1 MTWTHDDVDALR
13 EGWDFEAKKAGG
25 RDGRGQVPADFWP
38 TYSAMANT
46 RGGKVVLGLKERKDG
61 TFAVHGIADPD
72 KVERDLWNE
81 LTNPQKASTNVLSRN
96 DVHQETI
103 DGSVILVIDIPR
115 ARRNDRPVF
124 INGDLWR
131 GTYLRI
137 HDGDRHASRDR
148 IRLMVADAEFDS
160 RDERVLERFTL
171 DDLDRETIRAYR
183 TIFGNR
189 RPDHP
194 WLPLADETFL
204 RRLNALGYDR
214 EQEKTCLTAAGL
226 LMFGRH
232 ETIRD
237 KFPFYFL
244 DYQERL
250 VGTGAIEWSDRIFPD
265 GAWSGNVF
273 DFYRKVILKL
283 TADLKV
289 PFKLETDLS
298 RRDDTHVHE
307 AVREALINALIHADY
322 EGRIAIL
329 VVKDPTGFEVRN
341 PGGLRLPVEEIRAGG
356 HSDCRNRLMQ
366 RMFLML
372 GLGEQAGSGFS
383 RILRAWQEQHWQIP
397 NLREN
402 FELDTTTLRLSTA
415 SFVPQET
422 LDDLRDRFPEFPGL
436 DEVARL
442 TLATAAI
449 EGRVTNRRMQELS
462 SRHPHDLTMMFRG
475 LVADGMLVSHGERS
489 GTWYTVAGEEGS
501 RSGDTSDQSGASI
514 DRGIDQSSAGI
525 DQSIDQS
532 SDGIDQSV
540 SSDQRFDQASG
551 QSSPTPSQSSR
562 TPAQTPSQS
571 SQSPSQSSIDSLVRV
586 AGSRWASR
594 SAVRKAILQICRD
607 RFRTSREIAERLNRA
622 RGTILRN
629 YIPALVSE
637 GLLELKDPSAPR
649 HPDQAYRTTAKDHR

>member
-1 MTWTHDDVDALR
+1 MTWTHDDLDALR
-13 EGWDFEAKKAGG
+13 EGWDFEAKKAAG

-46 RGGKVVLGLKERKDG
+46 RGGKVVLGLKERADG
-61 TFAVHGIADPD
+61 RFHVHGIADPD

-81 LTNPQKASTNVLSRN
+81 LSNPQKASTNVLSRK
-96 DVHQETI
+96 DVHRETI
-103 DGSVILVIDIPR
+103 EGSVIVVIDIPR
-115 ARRNDRPVF
+115 ARRQDRPVF
-124 INGDLWR
+124 VNGDLWR

-148 IRLMVADAEFDS
+148 VRLMVADAEFDS
-160 RDERVLERFTL
+160 RDERVLEGFTL
-171 DDLDRETIRAYR
+171 DDLDRETLRAYR
-183 TIFGNR
+183 NIFGNR

-194 WLPLADETFL
+194 WLPLDDETFL
-204 RRLNALGYDR
+204 RRVGALGHDR
-214 EQEKTCLTAAGL
+214 EQEKPGLTAAGL
-226 LMFGRH
+226 LMFGRY

-237 KFPFYFL
+237 RFPYYFL

-289 PFKLETDLS
+289 PFQLEPDLS

-307 AVREALINALIHADY
+307 AVREALINTLIHADY
-322 EGRIAIL
+322 EGRTAVL
-329 VVKDPTGFEVRN
+329 VVKDTTGFEFRN
-341 PGGLRLPVEEIRAGG
+341 PGGLRLPYQEIRAGG

-383 RILRAWQEQHWQIP
+383 RILRAWQEQHWRIP
-397 NLREN
+397 SLQEN

-415 SFVPQET
+415 SLLPEET
-422 LDDLRDRFPEFPGL
+422 LDDLRHRFPEFPRL

-442 TLATAAI
+442 TLATAAL

-462 SRHPHDLTMMFRG
+462 SRHPRDLTMMFRQ
-475 LVADGMLVSHGERS
+475 LVADRLLVSHGERS

-501 RSGDTSDQSGASI
+501 SRSNDGFDQSAAST
-514 DRGIDQSSAGI
+514 DQSSAGI

-532 SDGIDQSV
+532 SA
-540 SSDQRFDQASG
+540 SSDQRLGQASV
-551 QSSPTPSQSSR
+551 QSSPTPSQSSA
-562 TPAQTPSQS
+562 TPYQT
-571 SQSPSQSSIDSLVRV
+571 PSQSSIDSLTRV

-607 RFRTSREIAERLNRA
+607 RFHTSREIAERLNRA

-629 YIPALVSE
+629 YLPALVDE
-637 GLLELKDPSAPR
+637 GLLELKDPSTPK
-649 HPDQAYRTTAKDHR
+649 HPEQAYRTAAKDHS